1 MESAQ
6 VSILDPSQISKSWP
20 KQLNNRLKNRPMED
34 IVIGLLLVLD
44 FQLYVMAMRARS
56 NEELIRLVIID
67 LFIWAVALA
76 NQ

>member
-1 MESAQ
+1 
-6 VSILDPSQISKSWP
+6 
-20 KQLNNRLKNRPMED
+20 MED

-44 FQLYVMAMRARS
+44 FQLYVMAMRARN

>member
-1 MESAQ
+1 MMGWANTPLG
-6 VSILDPSQISKSWP
+6 ILLASLLI
-20 KQLNNRLKNRPMED
+20 NRLNNRPMED

-67 LFIWAVALA
+67 LFIWALAIA

>member
-1 MESAQ
+1 
-6 VSILDPSQISKSWP
+6 
-20 KQLNNRLKNRPMED
+20 MED

-44 FQLYVMAMRARS
+44 FQLYVMAMRVRS